1 MEHRILG
8 MGWPRTLLSLLLL
21 LALHAPAMAAKLR
34 ICSDELPHI
43 PYLLPGG
50 QGTTGQL
57 IRMAAADIGL
67 ELEFYDAPIRRCR
80 EDLRANDAD
89 AFPVTPYDPDTLPF
103 LTFPMVDG
111 KVDRARATTSVRTI
125 LVRRKGSP
133 ISWDGTA
140 FTGLAKP
147 VLVKFGTMMV
157 GKKLA
162 SLQVAMDDTGLSPQS
177 NFRKLMAL
185 RGDLAICPEFE
196 GLDLLQQ
203 PEFAGKLEPLPL
215 PFTDDVYYL
224 AITKQFDERH
234 PGLAERLWNA
244 IARTKRSP
252 AYLKAIR
259 ATDLPQPKARKD

>member
-1 MEHRILG
+1 
-8 MGWPRTLLSLLLL
+8 MGWVRTLSSLLCLL
-21 LALHAPAMAAKLR
+21 SALQASALAAKLR

-67 ELEFYDAPIRRCR
+67 DLEFYDAPIRRCR
-80 EDLRANDAD
+80 EDLRANVGD

-103 LTFPMVDG
+103 LLFPMADG
-111 KVDRARATTSVRTI
+111 KVDRSRATTSVRTI
-125 LVRRKGSP
+125 LVRRKGSEV
-133 ISWDGTA
+133 SWDGAA
-140 FTGLAKP
+140 FTGLERP
-147 VLVKFGTMMV
+147 VLVKYGTMMV

-162 SLQVAMDDTGLSPQS
+162 SLQIAMDDTGLSPQS
-177 NFRKLMAL
+177 NFRKLMAR
-185 RGDLAICPEFE
+185 RGDLAVCPEFE
-196 GLDLLQQ
+196 GLELLRQ
-203 PEFAGKLEPLPL
+203 PEFAGKLEALPL

-224 AITKQFDERH
+224 AITRQFDERH
-234 PGLAERLWNA
+234 PGLADQLWNA

-259 ATDLPQPKARKD
+259 APDAAPSKAR